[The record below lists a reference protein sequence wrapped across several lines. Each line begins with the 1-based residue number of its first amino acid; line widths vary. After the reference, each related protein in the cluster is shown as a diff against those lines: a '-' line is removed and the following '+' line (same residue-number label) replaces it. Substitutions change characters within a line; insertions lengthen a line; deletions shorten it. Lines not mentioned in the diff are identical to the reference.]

1 MASLFLPPS
10 ERASA
15 AARIL
20 PTLLACIA
28 LLAIAVGAIVVAWRQ
43 PYTAGSDLGYAL
55 GLAGGLLMAALL
67 SYPLRKH
74 FRPLRRAGP
83 MKPWFQAH
91 MVLGVLGPVLVIFHT
106 GFRFSSLNATVAFAC
121 MVVVA
126 GSGFIGRYAY
136 RRIHHGLYGRRA
148 SLAELDEALKSS
160 ERGLASLLRAA
171 PAAKARLDAF
181 RIEAFDPDVGAWRAV
196 IRFLTLGW
204 RARRLA
210 RELDAD
216 IAHAVGEHGP
226 RRDWDEREQSRRVRR
241 GGVLVRDYLRTV
253 QSNAQFSAYERIFS
267 WWHVL
272 HIPLV
277 YLLVASACY
286 HVLAV
291 HMY

>member
-1 MASLFLPPS
+1 MASLFLSPS
-10 ERASA
+10 ERASV

-20 PTLLACIA
+20 PTLLACVA

-106 GFRFSSLNATVAFAC
+106 GFRFSSMNATVAFAC

-181 RIEAFDPDVGAWRAV
+181 RIEAFDPDVGVWRSV
-196 IRFLTLGW
+196 TRFFTIGW

-216 IAHAVGEHGP
+216 IARAVGEHGP

-241 GGVLVRDYLRTV
+241 GGVLVRDYLRAV
-253 QSNAQFSAYERIFS
+253 QSNAQFSAFERIFS

>member
-1 MASLFLPPS
+1 MASLFFSPS
-10 ERASA
+10 ERASGNV
-15 AARIL
+15 RLL
-20 PTLLACIA
+20 PRVLACAA
-28 LLAIAVGAIVVAWRQ
+28 LLAIAVGAVVVAWRQ
-43 PYTAGSDLGYAL
+43 PYTPGSDLGYAL
-55 GLAGGLLMAALL
+55 GLAGGLMMAALL
-67 SYPLRKH
+67 TYPLRKH
-74 FRPLRRAGP
+74 FKPLRRAGP

-106 GFRFSSLNATVAFAC
+106 GFRFSSMNAVVAFAC

-148 SLAELDEALKSS
+148 SLAELDEALQNS

-171 PAAKARLDAF
+171 PAAKERLDAF
-181 RIEAFDPDVGAWRAV
+181 RIAAFDPDVGPAARV
-196 IRFLTLGW
+196 IRFFTLGW
-204 RARRLA
+204 RSRALA
-210 RELDAD
+210 RQLDAD
-216 IAHAVGEHGP
+216 ILLALREHGP
-226 RRDWDEREQSRRVRR
+226 KREWDEGEQARRARR
-241 GGVLVRDYLRTV
+241 GAVLVRDYLRSV
-253 QSNAQFSAYERIFS
+253 QSNAQFTVFERIFS

>member
-1 MASLFLPPS
+1 MASLFFSPA
-10 ERASA
+10 ERASGDVRLLPRAIA
-15 AARIL
+15 AA
-20 PTLLACIA
+20 A
-28 LLAIAVGAIVVAWRQ
+28 LLAIAAGAIVVAWRQ
-43 PYTAGSDLGYAL
+43 PYTAGSDLGYGL
-55 GLAGGLLMAALL
+55 GLAGGLLMLGLL
-67 SYPLRKH
+67 TYPLRKH
-74 FRPLRRAGP
+74 FKPLRRAGP

-106 GFRFSSLNATVAFAC
+106 GFRFSSMNAIVAFAC

-148 SLAELDEALKSS
+148 SLAELDGALESS

-171 PAAKARLDAF
+171 PAARERLERFRAAAF
-181 RIEAFDPDVGAWRAV
+181 EPGVGTAGRV
-196 IRFLTLGW
+196 IRFLTLGA
-204 RARRLA
+204 RARSLA
-210 RELDAD
+210 RRLDAD
-216 IAHAVGEHGP
+216 IVEALREHGP
-226 RRDWDEREQSRRVRR
+226 KRDWDAREQARRARR
-241 GGVLVRDYLRTV
+241 GSLLVRNYLRAV
-253 QSNAQFSAYERIFS
+253 QSSAQFTAFERIFS

>member
-1 MASLFLPPS
+1 MASLFFSPS
-10 ERASA
+10 ERASGNV
-15 AARIL
+15 RLL
-20 PTLLACIA
+20 PRVLAGAA
-28 LLAIAVGAIVVAWRQ
+28 LLFVAAGAIVVAWRQ
-43 PYTAGSDLGYAL
+43 PYTPASDLGYAL
-55 GLAGGLLMAALL
+55 GLVGGLMMAALL
-67 SYPLRKH
+67 AYPLRKH

-106 GFRFSSLNATVAFAC
+106 GFRFSSMNAIVAFTC

-148 SLAELDEALKSS
+148 SLAELDEALQNS

-171 PAAKARLDAF
+171 PVARDRLDAF
-181 RIEAFDPDVGAWRAV
+181 RIAAFDPDLGAARRV
-196 IRFLTLGW
+196 VRFLTLGW
-204 RARRLA
+204 RSRALA
-210 RELDAD
+210 RQLDAD
-216 IAHAVGEHGP
+216 IALALREHGP
-226 RRDWDEREQSRRVRR
+226 KREWDDREQARRARR
-241 GGVLVRDYLRTV
+241 GSVLVRDYLRSV
-253 QSNAQFSAYERIFS
+253 QSNAQFTAFERIFS